1 MYVLLLHSVT
11 YVSILSLL
19 EVRNFFPEV
28 SDFVLLEAYVLLL
41 RSVTYVSI
49 LSLLEVCAFCHI
61 RFNPEPFRG
70 SQLFSRSLRSRPA

>member
-1 MYVLLLHSVT
+1 MLLLRSVT

-28 SDFVLLEAYVLLL
+28 PDFVLLETYVLLL

-49 LSLLEVCAFCHI
+49 LSLFG
-61 RFNPEPFRG
+61 G
-70 SQLFSRSLRSRPA
+70 SQLFSGSLRFRPA